1 MGPATCS
8 GLKGKL
14 GAANV
19 ACQGVGGAYSAG
31 LADNTKPAGT
41 TAGAIAEATKM
52 FTNANSKY
60 VVSPRAHKQD

>member
-1 MGPATCS
+1 MGPAVCS

-52 FTNANSKY
+52 FTDAQSKY
-60 VVSPRAHKQD
+60 VILPRARQQD